1 MRASFQIINSLR
13 FHGSDDH
20 GHSHGHDHDSN
31 HGHSHSHGHSSDHN
45 HDSGHSHSHHH
56 HHIDRDTPTVKL
68 WISIVLNLIITLAQF
83 IGGLISNSLAL
94 LSDAAHNLN
103 DTLSL
108 VIALIARKI
117 GAKGADAHKTFGY
130 KRAEII
136 GAFINLITLII
147 IAIVL
152 IKEGIER
159 FYEPVSI
166 NGSIMFWVAIV
177 GLVANVLTA
186 ILLHG
191 QRKDNLNMRSAYLH
205 ILSDAFSS
213 VGVIVG
219 AWIIVRFQWYWIDSA
234 LTVLIGIYI
243 LFHSYHML
251 RESIDILMESTPEG
265 IELDQLNK
273 ELKNIS
279 LVQDV
284 HHVHV
289 WKINEMETLMECHV
303 RIDEKDIGAMEQI
316 KKNIKSYLAQHYNI
330 HHSTLEFEWLPCLD
344 HTTDCH

>member
-1 MRASFQIINSLR
+1 MRAIFQIINSLR

-20 GHSHGHDHDSN
+20 GHSHSPG
-31 HGHSHSHGHSSDHN
+31 HN
-45 HDSGHSHSHHH
+45 HDSGHSHSHSHSPGHSHHH

-166 NGSIMFWVAIV
+166 NGSIMFWVAMV
-177 GLVANVLTA
+177 GLVANVFTA

-251 RESIDILMESTPEG
+251 LESIDILMESTPEG
-265 IELDQLNK
+265 IELDQLSK

>member
-1 MRASFQIINSLR
+1 M
-13 FHGSDDH
+13 
-20 GHSHGHDHDSN
+20 
-31 HGHSHSHGHSSDHN
+31 
-45 HDSGHSHSHHH
+45 
-56 HHIDRDTPTVKL
+56 KL

-166 NGSIMFWVAIV
+166 NGSIMFWVAMV

-265 IELDQLNK
+265 IELDQLSK

>member
-1 MRASFQIINSLR
+1 MRAIFQIINSLR

-20 GHSHGHDHDSN
+20 GHSHSPG
-31 HGHSHSHGHSSDHN
+31 HN
-45 HDSGHSHSHHH
+45 HDSGHSHSHSHSPGHSHHH

-166 NGSIMFWVAIV
+166 NGSIMFWVAMV

-265 IELDQLNK
+265 IELDQLSK

-303 RIDEKDIGAMEQI
+303 RIDEKDIDAMEQI

>member
-1 MRASFQIINSLR
+1 MRVTFHNLNSLH
-13 FHGSDDH
+13 FHSPDDH
-20 GHSHGHDHDSN
+20 GHRHGQDHDSN
-31 HGHSHSHGHSSDHN
+31 HGHSHGHDHNSNHGHN
-45 HDSGHSHSHHH
+45 HSHHH

-166 NGSIMFWVAIV
+166 NGSIMFWVAMV

-186 ILLHG
+186 LLLHG

-219 AWIIVRFQWYWIDSA
+219 AWIIVRFQWYWVDSA

-265 IELDQLNK
+265 IELDQLSK

>member
-1 MRASFQIINSLR
+1 MRATFQIINSLR

-20 GHSHGHDHDSN
+20 GHSHSPG
-31 HGHSHSHGHSSDHN
+31 HN
-45 HDSGHSHSHHH
+45 HDSGHSHSHSHSPGHSHHH

-166 NGSIMFWVAIV
+166 NGSIMFWVAMV

-265 IELDQLNK
+265 IELDQLSK

-303 RIDEKDIGAMEQI
+303 RIDEKDINAMEQI

>member
-1 MRASFQIINSLR
+1 M
-13 FHGSDDH
+13 
-20 GHSHGHDHDSN
+20 
-31 HGHSHSHGHSSDHN
+31 
-45 HDSGHSHSHHH
+45 
-56 HHIDRDTPTVKL
+56 KL

-265 IELDQLNK
+265 IELDQLSK

>member
-1 MRASFQIINSLR
+1 M
-13 FHGSDDH
+13 
-20 GHSHGHDHDSN
+20 
-31 HGHSHSHGHSSDHN
+31 
-45 HDSGHSHSHHH
+45 
-56 HHIDRDTPTVKL
+56 KL

-166 NGSIMFWVAIV
+166 NGSIMFWVAMV

-265 IELDQLNK
+265 IELDQLSK

-303 RIDEKDIGAMEQI
+303 RIDEKDIDAMEQI

>member
-1 MRASFQIINSLR
+1 M
-13 FHGSDDH
+13 
-20 GHSHGHDHDSN
+20 
-31 HGHSHSHGHSSDHN
+31 
-45 HDSGHSHSHHH
+45 
-56 HHIDRDTPTVKL
+56 KL

-166 NGSIMFWVAIV
+166 NGSIMFWVAMV

-265 IELDQLNK
+265 IELDQLSK

-303 RIDEKDIGAMEQI
+303 RIDEKDINAMEQI

>member
-1 MRASFQIINSLR
+1 MRAIFQIINSLR

-20 GHSHGHDHDSN
+20 GHSHSPG
-31 HGHSHSHGHSSDHN
+31 HN
-45 HDSGHSHSHHH
+45 HDSGHSHSHSHSPGHSHHH

-166 NGSIMFWVAIV
+166 NGSIMFWVAMV

-265 IELDQLNK
+265 IELDQLSK

-303 RIDEKDIGAMEQI
+303 RIDEKDIDAMEQI

-330 HHSTLEFEWLPCLD
+330 HHSTLEFEWLPSLD

>member
-1 MRASFQIINSLR
+1 MRAIFQIINSLR

-20 GHSHGHDHDSN
+20 GHSHSPGHN
-31 HGHSHSHGHSSDHN
+31 HASGHSHSHSHSP
-45 HDSGHSHSHHH
+45 GHSHHH

-166 NGSIMFWVAIV
+166 NGSIMFWVAMV

-265 IELDQLNK
+265 IELDQLSK

-303 RIDEKDIGAMEQI
+303 RIDEKDIDAMEQI